1 MPVHRK
7 YHVPGSPSPDAS
19 AQKKPWGKKNP
30 PQEWDPKLRKLE
42 DWFLLFFFF
51 FFSPIFCKS
60 ASEMEKGKIK
70 TADVEAKARQNER
83 ELNFRKELKI
93 NL

>member
-1 MPVHRK
+1 
-7 YHVPGSPSPDAS
+7 
-19 AQKKPWGKKNP
+19 
-30 PQEWDPKLRKLE
+30 
-42 DWFLLFFFF
+42 
-51 FFSPIFCKS
+51 
-60 ASEMEKGKIK
+60 MEKGKIK

>member
-1 MPVHRK
+1 MSQGHHR
-7 YHVPGSPSPDAS
+7 
-19 AQKKPWGKKNP
+19 QMLL
-30 PQEWDPKLRKLE
+30 LRKNLKVKE
-42 DWFLLFFFF
+42 VRRLVSPVFFFLF

-83 ELNFRKELKI
+83 ELNFHKELKI